1 MEIWPAIDIRG
12 GQCVRLAE
20 GDFNRETVF
29 DADPVAVAM
38 RFAAQGARRIHVVDL
53 DGAREGRPVNRDL
66 VLRIVEAVGLT
77 IELGGGIRDD
87 RTLADYLSG
96 GVARVVVGT
105 RAIEEP
111 DWPDWLTEVAR
122 RHPRQVVLGLDA
134 RNGRLAS
141 RGWLATTGHD
151 VLQYATQL
159 SDMPLAAIVYTDIA
173 RDGVMKGPNIEATRR
188 LAEATSIPVVASGGV
203 SQLSD
208 VEALARLPIA
218 GMIIGRALYE
228 GTIDLGA
235 AMAAADDK

>member
-38 RFAAQGARRIHVVDL
+38 RFAEQGALRIHVVDL

-66 VLRIVEAVGLT
+66 VLRIVEACGLA

-87 RTLADYLSG
+87 RTLADYLAG
-96 GVARVVVGT
+96 GVSRVVVGT

-111 DWPDWLTEVAR
+111 DWLAEVAR
-122 RHPRQVVLGLDA
+122 RHPRRVVLGLDA
-134 RNGRLAS
+134 RNDRLAS
-141 RGWLATTGHD
+141 RGWLATTAQD

-159 SDMPLAAIVYTDIA
+159 SDLPLAAVVYTDIA

-188 LAEATSIPVVASGGV
+188 LAEATSVPVVASGGV
-203 SQLSD
+203 TQLSD

-228 GTIDLGA
+228 GTIDL
-235 AMAAADDK
+235 AAAIEVAGDR

>member
-20 GDFNRETVF
+20 GDFTRETVF

-38 RFAAQGARRIHVVDL
+38 RFAEQGARRIHVVDL

-66 VLRIVEAVGLT
+66 VLRIVEAGGLA

-111 DWPDWLTEVAR
+111 DWLDEVAH

-134 RNGRLAS
+134 RNDRLAS
-141 RGWLATTGHD
+141 RGWLATTAHD

-159 SDMPLAAIVYTDIA
+159 SGLPLAAVVYTDIA

-228 GTIDLGA
+228 GTIDLKA
-235 AMAAADDK
+235 AITAADDK

>member
-29 DADPVAVAM
+29 DADPVAVAT

-53 DGAREGRPVNRDL
+53 DGAREGKPVNRDL
-66 VLRIVEAVGLT
+66 VLRIAAQSGLD
-77 IELGGGIRDD
+77 IELGGGIRDC
-87 RTLADYLSG
+87 RTLADYLAG
-96 GVARVVVGT
+96 GLARVVVGT

-111 DWPDWLTEVAR
+111 DWLAEVAH
-122 RHPRQVVLGLDA
+122 RHPGRVVLGLDA

-141 RGWLATTGHD
+141 RGWLATTAQD

-159 SDMPLAAIVYTDIA
+159 GDLPLAAVVYTDIA

-188 LAEATSIPVVASGGV
+188 LAEATGVPVVASGGV

-228 GTIDLGA
+228 GTIDL
-235 AMAAADDK
+235 AAAIEVAGDR